1 MVFIIEMLYELNIVS
16 ISFRIFLSMVCGGL
30 IGLERTRR
38 SRPAGFRT
46 YMLVCLSSALVMMTN
61 QYIYINFGGSD
72 PARLGAQVI
81 SGIGFLG
88 AGTIIVT
95 SRSQVKGLTSAAG
108 LWSSACLGL
117 AIGTGFY
124 YGAIIVAG
132 AVFLII
138 TLFKRVDI
146 WLTST
151 NKMITVYTSFSSI
164 EHFDKFIALCHKSDF
179 KIQNIEITKD
189 PSLRESTVIAIILL
203 ESGKRFNH
211 AEAIHMLSSSE
222 GLIHIEEL

>member
-1 MVFIIEMLYELNIVS
+1 MI
-16 ISFRIFLSMVCGGL
+16 CGGL
-30 IGLERTRR
+30 IGLERSRKN
-38 SRPAGFRT
+38 RPAGFRT
-46 YMLVCLSSALVMMTN
+46 YMIVCLSSALIMMTN
-61 QYIYINFGGSD
+61 QFIYINFEGSD

-117 AIGTGFY
+117 AIGIGFY
-124 YGAIIVAG
+124 YGALIVAV

-138 TLFKRVDI
+138 TLFKKFDT

-151 NKMITVYTSFSSI
+151 NRMITVYTSFSTI
-164 EHFDKFIALCHKSDF
+164 EHFDKFIAYCYKNKFRVHD
-179 KIQNIEITKD
+179 IEITKD
-189 PSLRESTVIAIILL
+189 PNLREVTVIAIIQL
-203 ESGKRFNH
+203 EADKRLNH
-211 AEAIHMLSSSE
+211 IETIQKFSSFE